1 MKLHYDF
8 MLRGREIIFLPPD
21 VKRDT
26 AVYSTGAKLIN
37 QWNIKIY
44 TQIYPCKN
52 IDSLQN
58 IVNVNLLK
66 ETSDP
71 ITK

>member
-1 MKLHYDF
+1 MRFGNRSLPKCHFALLPKGMKLYYDF

-37 QWNIKIY
+37 Q
-44 TQIYPCKN
+44 
-52 IDSLQN
+52 
-58 IVNVNLLK
+58 
-66 ETSDP
+66 
-71 ITK
+71 